1 MAEKDG
7 RFPRVFTKIVTP
19 FESDGS
25 IDWFAFDRLLSLQA
39 KAGNGVAIGSISGE
53 RKALRWEERQALLEE
68 GLEVCG
74 GQSRVLAVA
83 GAEEGEEAL
92 RFAAFA
98 RDCGAGGLLLEVEKT
113 PGGLYALVRRILEE
127 TGVPVIVERQNGKG
141 NLEIYRELSALF
153 QIGGIAERA
162 KDPLETKRLSDAC
175 RETGTRT
182 PLFCGREERL
192 FLAEALTYEGVF
204 SECANLFPK
213 AVSRLFSSGGKGI
226 YDCLFDLLCLFGGE
240 EGVSL
245 LKWGLHRQGRCLP
258 TLRLP
263 LVEPDVGQIRN
274 LELLLERTG
283 RGLQT
288 ETGVRKALGSGP
300 SDSKGL
306 C

>member
-7 RFPRVFTKIVTP
+7 RFPRVFTKMVTP

-226 YDCLFDLLCLFGGE
+226 YDCLFDLLCLLGGE
-240 EGVSL
+240 ERVSL

-283 RGLQT
+283 RGLKT
-288 ETGVRKALGSGP
+288 ETGVRKALGSCP

>member
-1 MAEKDG
+1 M
-7 RFPRVFTKIVTP
+7 
-19 FESDGS
+19 
-25 IDWFAFDRLLSLQA
+25 
-39 KAGNGVAIGSISGE
+39 AIGSISGE

-74 GQSRVLAVA
+74 GRSRVLAVA

-192 FLAEALTYEGVF
+192 FLAEALTYESVF

-226 YDCLFDLLCLFGGE
+226 YDCLFDLLCLLGGE

-245 LKWGLHRQGRCLP
+245 LKWGLHRQRLCLP

-300 SDSKGL
+300 SDSKRL

>member
-113 PGGLYALVRRILEE
+113 HGGLYALVRRILEE

-226 YDCLFDLLCLFGGE
+226 YDCLFDLLCLLGGE

>member
-7 RFPRVFTKIVTP
+7 RFPRVFTKMVTP

-192 FLAEALTYEGVF
+192 FLAEALTFEGVF

-226 YDCLFDLLCLFGGE
+226 YDCLFDLLCLLGGE
-240 EGVSL
+240 ERVSL

-283 RGLQT
+283 RGLKT
-288 ETGVRKALGSGP
+288 ETGVRKALGSCP

>member
-98 RDCGAGGLLLEVEKT
+98 RDCGAGGLLLEVEKM
-113 PGGLYALVRRILEE
+113 PGGLYALVRRILKE

-226 YDCLFDLLCLFGGE
+226 YDCLFDLLCLLGGE
-240 EGVSL
+240 ERVSL

-283 RGLQT
+283 RGLKT

>member
-98 RDCGAGGLLLEVEKT
+98 RDCGAGGLLLEVEKM
-113 PGGLYALVRRILEE
+113 PGGLYALVRRILKE

-226 YDCLFDLLCLFGGE
+226 YDCLFDLLCLLGGE
-240 EGVSL
+240 ERVSL

-283 RGLQT
+283 RGLKT
-288 ETGVRKALGSGP
+288 ETGVRKALGSCP

>member
-98 RDCGAGGLLLEVEKT
+98 RDCGAGGLLLD
-113 PGGLYALVRRILEE
+113 
-127 TGVPVIVERQNGKG
+127 VERQNGKG
-141 NLEIYRELSALF
+141 NLEIDRELSALF

-226 YDCLFDLLCLFGGE
+226 YDCLFDLLCLLGGE

>member
-226 YDCLFDLLCLFGGE
+226 YDCLFDLLCLLGGE
-240 EGVSL
+240 ERVSL

>member
-113 PGGLYALVRRILEE
+113 PGGLYALVRRILED

-226 YDCLFDLLCLFGGE
+226 YDCLFDLLCLLGGE

-245 LKWGLHRQGRCLP
+245 LKWGLHRQGRC
-258 TLRLP
+258 
-263 LVEPDVGQIRN
+263 V
-274 LELLLERTG
+274 
-283 RGLQT
+283 
-288 ETGVRKALGSGP
+288 
-300 SDSKGL
+300 
-306 C
+306 

>member
-245 LKWGLHRQGRCLP
+245 LKWGLHRQGRCLS

>member
-1 MAEKDG
+1 MAENDG
-7 RFPRVFTKIVTP
+7 RFPRVFTKTVTP

-74 GQSRVLAVA
+74 GRSRVLAVA

-192 FLAEALTYEGVF
+192 FLAEALTYESVF

-226 YDCLFDLLCLFGGE
+226 YDCLFDLLCLLGGE
-240 EGVSL
+240 EGGSL
-245 LKWGLHRQGRCLP
+245 LKWGLHRQGLCLP

-300 SDSKGL
+300 SDSKRL

>member
-1 MAEKDG
+1 MAENDG
-7 RFPRVFTKIVTP
+7 RFPRVFTKTVTP

-74 GQSRVLAVA
+74 GRSRVLAVA

-192 FLAEALTYEGVF
+192 FLAEALTYESVF

-226 YDCLFDLLCLFGGE
+226 YDCLFDLLRLLGGE

-245 LKWGLHRQGRCLP
+245 LKWGLHRQGLCLP

-300 SDSKGL
+300 SDSKRL

>member
-7 RFPRVFTKIVTP
+7 RFPRVFTKMVTP

-226 YDCLFDLLCLFGGE
+226 YDCLFDLLCLLGGE
-240 EGVSL
+240 ERVSL

-283 RGLQT
+283 RGLKT

>member
-7 RFPRVFTKIVTP
+7 RFPRVFTKTVTP

-226 YDCLFDLLCLFGGE
+226 YDCLFDLLCLLGGE
-240 EGVSL
+240 ERVSL

-283 RGLQT
+283 RGLKT

>member
-175 RETGTRT
+175 RA
-182 PLFCGREERL
+182 PLL
-192 FLAEALTYEGVF
+192 
-204 SECANLFPK
+204 
-213 AVSRLFSSGGKGI
+213 
-226 YDCLFDLLCLFGGE
+226 
-240 EGVSL
+240 
-245 LKWGLHRQGRCLP
+245 
-258 TLRLP
+258 
-263 LVEPDVGQIRN
+263 
-274 LELLLERTG
+274 RTG
-283 RGLQT
+283 GTAVLSRSADL
-288 ETGVRKALGSGP
+288 
-300 SDSKGL
+300 
-306 C
+306 